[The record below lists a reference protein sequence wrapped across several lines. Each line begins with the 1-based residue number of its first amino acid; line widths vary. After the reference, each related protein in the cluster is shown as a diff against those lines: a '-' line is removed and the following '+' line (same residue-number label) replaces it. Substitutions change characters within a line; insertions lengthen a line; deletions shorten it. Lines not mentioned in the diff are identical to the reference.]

1 MSSHE
6 NATLPMPVLLTQ
18 NALAP
23 QMSAPKPPHD
33 PHIGGTGRSHLA
45 DAVRHLKTQAPPR
58 RTKSG
63 S

>member
-6 NATLPMPVLLTQ
+6 NNGNMPMPVLLTP
-18 NALAP
+18 NALTLM
-23 QMSAPKPPHD
+23 QLVKLLHD

-58 RTKSG
+58 QTKSG